1 MVSATASALRWT
13 GADGGGHR
21 NIDNAQLVTSELAGN
36 AVLHTRSARPGGLIT
51 TKVTE
56 VRAGL
61 VRIEVIDEGS
71 ATLPR
76 PRTVSGYACHGRGL
90 RLVELLSERWG
101 IRLKP
106 LRWKAVW
113 AEVLTSEDALAAT
126 MSVSLDEAET

>member
-1 MVSATASALRWT
+1 M
-13 GADGGGHR
+13 
-21 NIDNAQLVTSELAGN
+21 TSELAGN